1 MFPTATFARK
11 VVHREIL
18 ALFQILLGL
27 ATFSNGLSRYAG
39 RAVTGR
45 RWSTPGCSKARSG
58 PFSSRSFMNAST
70 LPPGPSRSDGD
81 PRVSHVLTKD

>member
-1 MFPTATFARK
+1 MFPTATAATFSRK
-11 VVHREIL
+11 IVHREIL

-27 ATFSNGLSRYAG
+27 ATFSNGLSQYAG

-45 RWSTPGCSKARSG
+45 RWSTPGCSKARFG
-58 PFSSRSFMNAST
+58 PRSIMNAST